1 MDMYILLQSV
11 IAFTIGVVS
20 LFLVYKIM
28 NIYLKRTFGIEEV
41 NTAYATL
48 QVGILLATALLISS
62 VEGPGMNAIRFL
74 NQDSVSSNTVIASL
88 GYVIMFLIIGI
99 IFSFIVVAGGIVVLF
114 QLTHVNEWEEIKKNN
129 IPTALI
135 SAALI
140 LGLAIIMKD
149 HVASVCEMLIPYPE
163 VLEIR

>member
-28 NIYLKRTFGIEEV
+28 NIYLKRTFGIAEV

-74 NQDSVSSNTVIASL
+74 NQDSVSSNTVITSL

-163 VLEIR
+163 VLEFR

>member
-74 NQDSVSSNTVIASL
+74 NQDSVHSNKVITSL

>member
-28 NIYLKRTFGIEEV
+28 NIYLKRTFGIEGV

-74 NQDSVSSNTVIASL
+74 NQDSVSSNTVITSL

>member
-74 NQDSVSSNTVIASL
+74 NQDSVSSNTVITSL

-114 QLTHVNEWEEIKKNN
+114 QLTHVNEWEEIKNNN

>member
-11 IAFTIGVVS
+11 IAFAIGVVS
-20 LFLVYKIM
+20 LFLVYKII
-28 NIYLKRTFGIEEV
+28 NIYLKLTFGIEEV

-74 NQDSVSSNTVIASL
+74 NQDSVSSNTVITSL

>member
-11 IAFTIGVVS
+11 IAFAIGVIS
-20 LFLVYKIM
+20 LFSVYKIL
-28 NIYLKRTFGIEEV
+28 NIYLKKTFGIEEV

-48 QVGILLATALLISS
+48 QVGILLATAMLISS
-62 VEGPGMNAIRFL
+62 VEGPAMNAIRFL
-74 NQDSVSSNTVIASL
+74 NQDQISSNTVISSL
-88 GYVIMFLIIGI
+88 GYIFMFLIIGI
-99 IFSFIVVAGGIVVLF
+99 VFSFLVVAGGIVVLF

-129 IPTALI
+129 ISTALI

-149 HVASVCEMLIPYPE
+149 HVASVCEMLIPYPSI
-163 VLEIR
+163 LEIR

>member
-74 NQDSVSSNTVIASL
+74 NQDSVSSNTVITSL

>member
-20 LFLVYKIM
+20 LFLVYKIL
-28 NIYLKRTFGIEEV
+28 NVYLKRTFGITEV
-41 NTAYATL
+41 NTSYDTL

-74 NQDSVSSNTVIASL
+74 NQDAVSSNTVITSL

>member
-41 NTAYATL
+41 NAAYATL

-74 NQDSVSSNTVIASL
+74 NQDSVSSNTVITSL